1 MTTKQDELIA
11 LRTGVK
17 LAERSGEYWSKEDIQ
32 LLKRLYCQDGI
43 GISEIALLLKR
54 SEGAVCQ
61 QLTKMG
67 LLTPQGR
74 HRTRKKKADET
85 TELAGRCLCPHCSE
99 KTCQNCGK
107 EFFYAGT
114 V

>member
-11 LRTGVK
+11 LRTGTK
-17 LAERSGEYWSKEDIQ
+17 PAERSGEYWSEEDSALLRQ
-32 LLKRLYCQDGI
+32 LYAEGV
-43 GISEIALLLKR
+43 GISEIALQLGR

-74 HRTRKKKADET
+74 HRTRKKEADET
-85 TELAGRCLCPHCSE
+85 TEWPDGCLCPHCSV
-99 KTCQNCGK
+99 KACQNCGK
-107 EFFYAGT
+107 ECPHAGT